1 MKDEKNDRQSLDQQM
16 RDLRKEIAELSA
28 LLALR
33 KLEKEHPHLE
43 KLVNDVSQLR
53 RAFKREAG
61 KIEDYGREH
70 LAELNPS
77 KIATALGSIFLLGS
91 VAYAVLS
98 AFGILGHSKR

>member
-1 MKDEKNDRQSLDQQM
+1 MKDDKYENLDRQM
-16 RDLRKEIAELSA
+16 RDLQKEIAELSA
-28 LLALR
+28 LLALK

-43 KLVNDVSQLR
+43 KLVNEVSHLR
-53 RAFKREAG
+53 QAFKREAG
-61 KIEDYGREH
+61 RIEDYGREH
-70 LAELNPS
+70 LAELNPG